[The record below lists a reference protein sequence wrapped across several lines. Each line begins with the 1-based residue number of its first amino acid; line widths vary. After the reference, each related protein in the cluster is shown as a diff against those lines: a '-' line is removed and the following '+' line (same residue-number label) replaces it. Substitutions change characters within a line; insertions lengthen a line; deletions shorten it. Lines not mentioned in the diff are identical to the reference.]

1 MNAAKEAKVI
11 EEKLYNSMLLNR
23 VNNTD
28 KLGIFS
34 ELKKGI
40 IYSNG
45 NPTYVSSIPIS
56 DSIN

>member
-1 MNAAKEAKVI
+1 LEDHNNEELTEQRNKEVMNAAKEAKII
-11 EEKLYNSMLLNR
+11 EEKLYNSMLSNR

-40 IYSNG
+40 IY
-45 NPTYVSSIPIS
+45 
-56 DSIN
+56 